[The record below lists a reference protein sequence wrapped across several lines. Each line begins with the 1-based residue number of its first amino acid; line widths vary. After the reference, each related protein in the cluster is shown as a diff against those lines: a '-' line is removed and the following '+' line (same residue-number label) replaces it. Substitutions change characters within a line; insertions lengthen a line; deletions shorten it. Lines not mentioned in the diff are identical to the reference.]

1 MSIIRVLIDTEK
13 INWDK
18 LHNLTKDRDGYF
30 GVDKNGLYYGLTR
43 DIHTYVVKFEDEDVI
58 ECTECDG
65 EGFCD
70 YARGEDSFTDVC
82 DFCNKDGGYNEDD
95 DRDYDAWK
103 DAQLEGDIEE

>member
-30 GVDKNGLYYGLTR
+30 GVDKNGLYYGLTS

-95 DRDYDAWK
+95 YNEDRYEDD
-103 DAQLEGDIEE
+103 